1 MNPTTMCG
9 QCAYVICCSVSVF
22 VGAWIL
28 SIFSYGSRWLAVE
41 RGYPA
46 EQPDFWLFVGT
57 AGQWEVFSRV
67 ARI

>member
-9 QCAYVICCSVSVF
+9 QCAYGFAAVLVF

-41 RGYPA
+41 RGCPA

-57 AGQWEVFSRV
+57 AGQWEVF
-67 ARI
+67 